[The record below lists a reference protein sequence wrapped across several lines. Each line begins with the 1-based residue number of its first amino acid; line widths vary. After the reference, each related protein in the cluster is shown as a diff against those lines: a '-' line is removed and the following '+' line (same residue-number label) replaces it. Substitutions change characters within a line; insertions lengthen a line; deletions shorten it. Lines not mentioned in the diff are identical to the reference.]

1 MYKNLKIFR
10 ESLNMTQKEFAASLG
25 IGQTT
30 YNGYETGSR
39 EPKSNFWVAVAEKY
53 HVTIDYLM
61 GYSDNPHGYSD
72 APKTLSGDFR
82 HGETKKAPLWS
93 SEAEQVARDYDS
105 LDSWGRRAVRNTL
118 DFELVRTKEDRR
130 LLDMEE
136 DEEPKVIPLFL
147 SPAAAGVASPIL
159 GEEYDDYTLG
169 PEDPPGAM
177 FAVRIQ
183 GDSMEPY
190 FPDGSLAFCNKD
202 GLRDGDVGVFALDG
216 GTVCKQYYK
225 DPAGT
230 VYLFSLNRDR
240 ADADV
245 LLMPHSGRNL
255 VCLGRVLTKQ
265 RFPIPGRA

>member
-1 MYKNLKIFR
+1 MDIGRLISAYRKDA
-10 ESLNMTQKEFAASLG
+10 NMTIDELATKSG
-25 IGQTT
+25 V
-30 YNGYETGSR
+30 
-39 EPKSNFWVAVAEKY
+39 PK
-53 HVTIDYLM
+53 
-61 GYSDNPHGYSD
+61 G
-72 APKTLSGDFR
+72 TLNKIISGDTKSPTLDNVRAIAQALGKRLADFDDSLA
-82 HGETKKAPLWS
+82 TAKKAPLWS

-118 DFELVRTKEDRR
+118 DFEMVRTQEDRR

-169 PEDPPGAM
+169 PEDPPEAM

-190 FPDGSLAFCNKD
+190 FPDESVVFCNKD

-225 DPAGT
+225 DQAGA
-230 VYLFSLNRDR
+230 VYLFSLNRAR

-265 RFPIPGRA
+265 RFPLPGRE